1 MSDSDDKK
9 DSGKGPLSRG
19 KRFFKLASMTAS
31 VAGNDIKSRVGSLFK
46 SDEDKK
52 RARAEANTASGER
65 IAETLGELKG
75 AVMKI
80 GQMASGATDL
90 LPNEFS
96 EPLEALQ
103 QDAPPMSF
111 DVIADQIE
119 RELGSRPE
127 MLFDDFDETPFASAS
142 IGQVHRAVTDDGR
155 DVVVKVQYP
164 GVDEACDSDL
174 DQLKFALKMSGML
187 NKAHGR
193 AFDALFEEIRE
204 KMHEELDYTHEADN
218 VRLFRDMHA
227 DDEFVIVPDVVGER
241 SAKRVLTLTY
251 LDGDALSHAASEYEQ
266 QARNQIGENFIHLV
280 LSQIFEHRA
289 LHADPNPGNY
299 AFRPD
304 GRIVLYDYGCVKRI
318 TPDMASAYA
327 GILHAGFE
335 RDFVAMD
342 EYMHDIGGRIPDGP
356 EVPEDFYHR
365 WYEAVMEPCVAG
377 EYFDYGESTLHKDT
391 VEMVKWSGR
400 YVDSFRPPVQFTYVN
415 RVMGGT
421 YGTLKKLGA
430 VVPWSRLVR
439 PYVER
444 GME

>member
-1 MSDSDDKK
+1 MSDSEDD
-9 DSGKGPLSRG
+9 GPLSRS

-31 VAGNDIKSRVGSLFK
+31 VAGNDVKSRLSSLFK
-46 SDEDKK
+46 SDEDKQK
-52 RARAEANTASGER
+52 ARAEANTRSGER

-90 LPNEFS
+90 LPNELA

-155 DVVVKVQYP
+155 EVVVKVQYP

-174 DQLKFALKMSGML
+174 DQLKFALRMSGML
-187 NKAHGR
+187 NKAHRR
-193 AFDALFEEIRE
+193 AFDELFEEIRE

-218 VRLFRDMHA
+218 VRLFREMHA
-227 DDEFVIVPDVVGER
+227 DDDYVIIPEVVGER
-241 SAKRVLTLTY
+241 SAKRVLTLTFV
-251 LDGDALSHAASEYEQ
+251 DGDKLGEAAEIYDQET
-266 QARNQIGENFIHLV
+266 RNQIGENFFHLV
-280 LSQIFEHRA
+280 LSELFVHRA
-289 LHADPNPGNY
+289 VHADPNPGNF

-304 GRIVLYDYGCVKRI
+304 GRIVLYDFGCVKKLH
-318 TPDMASAYA
+318 PDMATAYA
-327 GILHAGFE
+327 GILRSGFD

-356 EVPEDFYHR
+356 EPPEDFYHR
-365 WYEAVMEPCVAG
+365 WYEAVMEPCVENRLFDFG
-377 EYFDYGESTLHKDT
+377 EAELHKDT
-391 VEMVKWSGR
+391 VQMVKWSGR
-400 YVDSFRPPVQFTYVN
+400 YVDSFKPPVQFTYVN

-421 YGTLKKLGA
+421 YNTLRKLGA
-430 VVPWSRLVR
+430 VVPWGELVSS
-439 PYVER
+439 YVER
-444 GME
+444 GLE